1 MRIRKKRLLWTCLI
15 LVVLFGAVF
24 GRRALRERVDAIPA
38 RGGEIFAM
46 APLPTIQYLQK
57 DARWENDTVGGS
69 GERLARVGC
78 TVCSLAMA
86 LDHYGVKTT
95 PKELNDVLKQND
107 GYTLRGWLKW
117 NAVPNLTA
125 GRMTMDYIGAPT
137 HGRIDQALKNNQP
150 VIAKVFIN
158 GIIPHWVLIVGKE
171 GDDYLMRDPLGD
183 GKTVQRLSEYGSK
196 IYAMR
201 TLRRTLRE

>member
-1 MRIRKKRLLWTCLI
+1 MRISRKRLLWACLI
-15 LVVLFGAVF
+15 LVVLFGALL
-24 GRRALRERVDAIPA
+24 GRRALRDRVDAIPA
-38 RGGEIFAM
+38 RGGEIFTT
-46 APLPTIQYLQK
+46 APLPTIHYLQK
-57 DARWENDTVGGS
+57 DARWENDTVGGT

-86 LDHYGVKTT
+86 LDYYGLKTT
-95 PKELNDVLKQND
+95 PKELNDFLKQND

-117 NAVPNLTA
+117 NAVSSFSGGKVA
-125 GRMTMDYIGAPT
+125 MDYIGAPT
-137 HGRIDQALKNNQP
+137 HVRIDRALKNNQP

-183 GKTVQRLSEYGSK
+183 GNAVQRLSEYGSE

-201 TLRRTLRE
+201 TLRRTDRE